1 MPEFDREIYG
11 RFAGKLEEI
20 IGRPVSEYHVYMMAK
35 MYDFTNKMTGSGA
48 EVDPVHAQSV
58 TFSLIAAMSKRLDMP
73 FDKDR
78 TLAEGLLNHM
88 IPLIQRCLLYTSRC
102 V

>member
-1 MPEFDREIYG
+1 M
-11 RFAGKLEEI
+11 
-20 IGRPVSEYHVYMMAK
+20 YMMAK

-88 IPLIQRCLLYTSRC
+88 IPLIQRIRNHVEINDHMISLLGRRSGSCTR
-102 V
+102 